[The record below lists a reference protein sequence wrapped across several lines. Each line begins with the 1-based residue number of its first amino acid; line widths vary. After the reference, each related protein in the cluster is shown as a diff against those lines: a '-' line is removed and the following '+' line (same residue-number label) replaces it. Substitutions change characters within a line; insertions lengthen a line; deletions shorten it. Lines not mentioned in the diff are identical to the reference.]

1 MYSFIQVVR
10 CRAHRS
16 LVSTVDYYNLD
27 FHWLIPN
34 TKPTPLSS
42 QSTQPAVLDKT
53 AVDVA
58 TATKNFAGYASHNKH
73 ATLQTGVL
81 AINSVVDVKIREV
94 MSGQDLD
101 QGPEEII
108 KIMGPLLSTTHDL
121 TIRPV
126 AYPSAILIM
135 STAHKL
141 SMLLEMV
148 EVPKHF
154 EDTQREWTKAVKE
167 LSKGN
172 AKWARLNALPGSL
185 VRLLHTEL
193 DLTIMSI
200 PDPKVSM

>member
-1 MYSFIQVVR
+1 M
-10 CRAHRS
+10 
-16 LVSTVDYYNLD
+16 STVDYYNLD

-108 KIMGPLLSTTHDL
+108 KIMGPLLSTTHGL

-126 AYPSAILIM
+126 AYPSALVTLT
-135 STAHKL
+135 TARKL
-141 SMLLEMV
+141 AMLLEMV
-148 EVPKHF
+148 EVPKDF
-154 EDTQREWTKAVKE
+154 EETRSAWGKAINE
-167 LSKGN
+167 LSKLN
-172 AKWARLNALPGSL
+172 KKWARLNEMPGSL
-185 VRLLHTEL
+185 VRLVHTEL
-193 DLTIMSI
+193 EMLVMSI
-200 PDPKVSM
+200 PDPKVMSGWN